1 VPDARRTR
9 LRLTRRGMV
18 VVTALALMFPLVGWM
33 VLDRKDEPATPGLQE
48 GLPQEA
54 PARTRVSGDD
64 NPIQRVVII
73 IKENRSFDNYF
84 GRYPGADGASTGK
97 TSSGETVRLTVARD
111 VEDPDLGHEFYDGV
125 VAVNGGLMDGFDLV
139 SRGDDLR
146 GYSSFTRDGIP
157 AYWAYADNFVLT
169 DRLFSSVY
177 GPTLPEHLYLLG
189 AQSGRA
195 VSNLI
200 PPITFGRRERPGA
213 YCDDPHDFVHAF
225 RKLSKSEKRR
235 VMTLEEQAAA
245 DSVRAYWEMVRA
257 CFDFRVLPDLLN
269 RKEISWRYYY
279 SEDGLWFNA
288 VRAIRHLRYSE
299 YWGPNAVK
307 EKEFAHNFMADIRNG
322 DLQEVSWVVPAR
334 GFNEHPGGPSVCKGE
349 NWTVA
354 HINALMESEYWK
366 ETAIFV
372 LWDDFGGFYDH
383 VPPPHYDEF
392 GLGPRVP
399 VLIISPWA
407 KEGFIDHTTYEFASI
422 LKFIETLHGLPCMTQ
437 RDCIAADMFKAFDF
451 DQEPDFEQR
460 KLILEPRKC
469 DLSPETRALYR
480 ALKKGLPI
488 PN

>member
-1 VPDARRTR
+1 MA
-9 LRLTRRGMV
+9 
-18 VVTALALMFPLVGWM
+18 PLVGWI
-33 VLDRKDEPATPGLQE
+33 VLEQDVEPLPPGIQE
-48 GLPQEA
+48 GLPRQA
-54 PARTRVSGDD
+54 PETTAVSRGEI
-64 NPIQRVVII
+64 PIKRVVII

-84 GRYPGADGASTGK
+84 GRYPGANGATTGR

-125 VAVNGGLMDGFDLV
+125 LAVNGGRMDGFDRV
-139 SRGDDLR
+139 SRGEDLR
-146 GYSSFTRDGIP
+146 GYSSFTRAGIP

-195 VSNLI
+195 VSNQI
-200 PPITFGRRERPGA
+200 DTEEEGSGA
-213 YCDDPHDFVHAF
+213 YCDDPTDFVHAF
-225 RKLSKSEKRR
+225 RDLNKGERRR
-235 VMTLEEQAAA
+235 VMTLEEQANVDA
-245 DSVRAYWEMVRA
+245 VRDYWEVVRA
-257 CFDFRVLPDLLN
+257 CFDFQVLPDLLN
-269 RKEISWRYYY
+269 KNGISWRYYY

-288 VRAIRHLRYSE
+288 VRAIRHLRYSK

-307 EKEFAHNFMADIRNG
+307 EKEFTDNFMSDIKNG
-322 DLQEVSWVVPAR
+322 DLQEVSWVVPAK

-354 HINALMESEYWK
+354 HINALMQSEYWK
-366 ETAIFV
+366 DTAIFV

-383 VPPPHYDEF
+383 VSPPHYDEF

-407 KEGFIDHTTYEFASI
+407 KRGYIDHTTYEFASI

-451 DQEPDFEQR
+451 DNRPNFEQR

-469 DLSPETRALYR
+469 ELSPETRALYR
-480 ALKKGLPI
+480 ALRKGLPV
-488 PN
+488 PE